1 MPRAAFLLLAAA
13 CIGDA
18 RMPPCPA
25 GVKDDLNW
33 YTTTSGGKVHD
44 CAWLR
49 LDPDTRCNNDG
60 RFLNCPAAC
69 GKCLG
74 VCQEGERDDDTW
86 RRKHEAADGP
96 HGCAWAAEEPRNR
109 CFEMGADGRRSG
121 EACEAACG
129 FCVEAPSWPHSEGPD
144 GPIMDDIDPFPAEGA
159 AGDDGPTAFNNDDEV
174 DDNGADDD
182 DDDADGAACADDP
195 QWQKLGSKTKACA
208 WVAEKFSRC
217 DTEGADGR
225 NAIEACKE
233 ACECRG

>member
-1 MPRAAFLLLAAA
+1 MARAACLLLAAA
-13 CIGDA
+13 RIGGDA

-74 VCQEGERDDDTW
+74 VCQNDERDDDTW
-86 RRKHEAADGP
+86 LRKHEAADGP

-121 EACEAACG
+121 EAFGSVARDARAVRHTVQEYVLQDSGAIWRRG
-129 FCVEAPSWPHSEGPD
+129 QRHDHLGQRRPGRRGLRDVGVVEYG
-144 GPIMDDIDPFPAEGA
+144 
-159 AGDDGPTAFNNDDEV
+159 V
-174 DDNGADDD
+174 
-182 DDDADGAACADDP
+182 
-195 QWQKLGSKTKACA
+195 SKTHI
-208 WVAEKFSRC
+208 RY
-217 DTEGADGR
+217 ADPSLKPVMER
-225 NAIEACKE
+225 HI
-233 ACECRG
+233 